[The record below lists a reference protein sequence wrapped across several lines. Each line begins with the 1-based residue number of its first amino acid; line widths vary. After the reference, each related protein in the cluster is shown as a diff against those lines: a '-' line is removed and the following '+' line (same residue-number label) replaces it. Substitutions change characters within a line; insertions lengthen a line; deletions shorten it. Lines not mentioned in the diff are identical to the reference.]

1 MTPIPI
7 EVIGKRRETYD
18 TITLELAAPEG
29 FVSRPGQFNM
39 LYPFGIVGLD
49 WQDYVVVD
57 PQFFRPAE
65 VDYLCAD
72 ITRARE
78 SVGWEPETTF
88 TELVEEMVRADM
100 AAHGLEV

>member
-1 MTPIPI
+1 M
-7 EVIGKRRETYD
+7 VREFLD
-18 TITLELAAPEG
+18 AA
-29 FVSRPGQFNM
+29 
-39 LYPFGIVGLD
+39 FGIVGLE

-78 SVGWEPETTF
+78 TVGWEPETTF

>member
-1 MTPIPI
+1 M
-7 EVIGKRRETYD
+7 
-18 TITLELAAPEG
+18 
-29 FVSRPGQFNM
+29 
-39 LYPFGIVGLD
+39 
-49 WQDYVVVD
+49 VD

-78 SVGWEPETTF
+78 AVGWEPETTF